1 MSSILTNTS
10 AMVALQTMK
19 GINAN
24 LNKTQADISTGK
36 SVATAKDNAYWRAKE
51 GEIART
57 LLAMPEV
64 KAARVHI
71 ASAPTRAFQPEAK
84 PTASVT
90 LTTVSGTL
98 TEAQAR
104 AIRHLV
110 ASAVAGLTP
119 DAVQII
125 DTVAGLIGGEDTQA
139 FDIGDAEDMAVP
151 LAAAIGAHDDL
162 VAAERRRRVDDHDE
176 DGGPRRGAARARH
189 GAPPRS
195 RECRRHG

>member
-36 SVATAKDNAYWRAKE
+36 SVATAKDNAAYWRAKE

-90 LTTVSGTL
+90 LTTASGTL

-110 ASAVAGLTP
+110 ASAVAGMTP

-125 DTVAGLIGGEDTQA
+125 DTVAGLIGGEDAQA
-139 FDIGDAEDMAVP
+139 FDTGDAA
-151 LAAAIGAHDDL
+151 
-162 VAAERRRRVDDHDE
+162 
-176 DGGPRRGAARARH
+176 GPRDGDQGQCRASACRPGRGRESGGRGFHRPGLGARGDHRAE
-189 GAPPRS
+189 A
-195 RECRRHG
+195 

>member
-19 GINAN
+19 GINAS

-36 SVATAKDNAYWRAKE
+36 SVATAKDNAAYWRAKE

-57 LLAMPEV
+57 LLAMPEIR
-64 KAARVHI
+64 AARVHI

-90 LTTVSGTL
+90 LTTVSGSL
-98 TEAQAR
+98 SEAQAR

-110 ASAVAGLTP
+110 ASAVAGMTP

-125 DTVAGLIGGEDTQA
+125 DTVAGLIGGEDAQA
-139 FDIGDAEDMAVP
+139 FDTGDAADR
-151 LAAAIGAHDDL
+151 AAAIKGN
-162 VAAERRRRVDDHDE
+162 VERLL
-176 DGGPRRGAARARH
+176 AARV
-189 GAPPRS
+189 GA
-195 RECRRHG
+195 GNAVV